1 MELDRLANLAEIVS
15 VILVVGGFAFAVI
28 QLQQFKVQRRAKA
41 AMEVART
48 FQTAQFTHALRRVQD
63 TPRGVSAEELR
74 QCGPDCEDAAM
85 LVSLTLESIAFMV
98 HRHMVSLELIWELM
112 GGTILDM
119 WERLELWT
127 REKRTELGQPK
138 YNEWVEWLVEQL
150 KKREATC
157 GGTPAYELYR
167 DWRPQRRE
175 GPVA

>member
-1 MELDRLANLAEIVS
+1 MELDRLANLAEVIG
-15 VILVVGGFAFAVI
+15 VILVVGGFVFAVI

-85 LVSLTLESIAFMV
+85 LVSLTLESIGLMV
-98 HRHMVSLELIWELM
+98 YRHMVSLDLIWELM

-119 WERLELWT
+119 WERLERWSG
-127 REKRTELGQPK
+127 EKREELGQPK
-138 YNEWVEWLVEQL
+138 YNEWVEWLVGQL
-150 KKREATC
+150 KRRQASC
-157 GGTPAYELYR
+157 GDKPAYELYK
-167 DWRPQRRE
+167 DWRPLRRE